1 MLKILSTTALL
12 ALACAAWA
20 MPAWAAP
27 VQVQVTVENLAPA
40 NSIAFAPLQLGFNAG
55 LYDSFDAGK
64 AASDAIVSIAEG
76 GSGGLWFPAF
86 QAAEPNATLGTVVPN
101 PAGPLVPGASAQ
113 AQFMV
118 DPAMNRYFTFAS
130 MVVPSNDYFIG
141 NDSPM
146 QYELFDA
153 GGQLNLASIVLTG
166 GDLWDAGSEATDPL
180 NAAFLQVGMNDP
192 RTPQNGVV
200 GFDFQ
205 DLSTFNGL
213 TTGAGYVFNSQLS
226 ADLDVYRISFEVV
239 PEPGSTALLAL
250 CGMLGVGLLR
260 RGLARSS
267 AHR

>member
-1 MLKILSTTALL
+1 MLKILRTTPLL
-12 ALACAAWA
+12 ALACAAWTV
-20 MPAWAAP
+20 PAWAAP

-40 NSIAFAPLQLGFNAG
+40 NSIAFAPLRVGFNSG

-76 GSGGLWFPAF
+76 GSGALWFPAF

-101 PAGPLVPGASAQ
+101 PAGPLLPGASAQ

-118 DPAMNRYFTFAS
+118 DPAVNRYFTFGS

-213 TTGAGYVFNSQLS
+213 TTGAGYVFNSQLT
-226 ADLDVYRISFEVV
+226 ADGEVYRISFEVV
-239 PEPGSTALLAL
+239 PEPSSTALLAL
-250 CGMLGVGLLR
+250 CATVGGLLLR
-260 RGLARSS
+260 RGLSRSS
-267 AHR
+267 RRQ